1 MSAAPHTAA
10 LTTPTSIRL
19 LRLCAVLDRTGLS
32 RSGVYELMEAG
43 RFPSRVRLSARSIA
57 WVESEID
64 LWCAERIATRDS
76 EAAA

>member
-1 MSAAPHTAA
+1 MSAAA
-10 LTTPTSIRL
+10 TTPTPPTRL
-19 LRLCAVLDRTGLS
+19 LRLRAVLDRTGLS
-32 RSGVYELMEAG
+32 RSGVYELMETG
-43 RFPSRVRLSARSIA
+43 RFPARVRLSARSIA